1 MGATSKLL
9 RFIAAIACVAV
20 VAPEGPSHVAAA
32 QDVTQKL
39 DRVLKVRSTKN
50 RGGSRV
56 IINTGSATSGKAID
70 HLIRSVGGKV
80 GKRLAGGS
88 SLAAVVPNDALPE
101 IAASP
106 LVERVSLDRVVVAT
120 MDRTAET
127 VGAVSAR
134 QNFGVDGAGIGVAV
148 IDSGIIGWH
157 DDLADG
163 RGGQRVVDY
172 VDFSGDV
179 VDCGGVAGGGT
190 VPEDGFGHGT
200 HVAGIIAGNGAD
212 SDGGITGIAPRAQL
226 IVLKVLDAAGRGHTS
241 DVIAALDYA
250 VSRRAAFNIRVI
262 NLSIAAPVY
271 ESYNN
276 DPLTLAAERA
286 VRAGITVVAAAGNNG
301 RSRGGRAQYGAITA
315 PGNAP
320 WVLTVGASS
329 HMGTADRAD
338 DTIAPFGSR
347 GPTAFDQAAK
357 PDIVAPGVGIE
368 SLAAPGST
376 LYETGTAYLVPG
388 TSPTGGPMPYMS
400 LSGTS
405 MSAAVVSGTAAL
417 MMQANPQLTPN
428 AIKAILQYT
437 AQVYAG
443 YDALTEGAGFLNAE
457 GAVALARQFAGRS
470 TKQYADSTR
479 WSRAVTWGNRLTK
492 GGLIT
497 ASANAW
503 PSGVRWG
510 AERTNTGLK
519 IETRHS
525 LRGYELHAAT
535 SGRWRVDGG
544 SAYNVVWG
552 TACRGADCNVPWSLD
567 LVRATADGETVVWGT
582 TDGETVV
589 WGTIDGETVVWGTV
603 DGETVVWGTG
613 CSDPSCAI
621 IWGRP

>member
-1 MGATSKLL
+1 M
-9 RFIAAIACVAV
+9 
-20 VAPEGPSHVAAA
+20 
-32 QDVTQKL
+32 
-39 DRVLKVRSTKN
+39 
-50 RGGSRV
+50 
-56 IINTGSATSGKAID
+56 
-70 HLIRSVGGKV
+70 
-80 GKRLAGGS
+80 
-88 SLAAVVPNDALPE
+88 
-101 IAASP
+101 
-106 LVERVSLDRVVVAT
+106 
-120 MDRTAET
+120 
-127 VGAVSAR
+127 
-134 QNFGVDGAGIGVAV
+134 
-148 IDSGIIGWH
+148 
-157 DDLADG
+157 
-163 RGGQRVVDY
+163 
-172 VDFSGDV
+172 
-179 VDCGGVAGGGT
+179 
-190 VPEDGFGHGT
+190 
-200 HVAGIIAGNGAD
+200 
-212 SDGGITGIAPRAQL
+212 
-226 IVLKVLDAAGRGHTS
+226 LDAAGRGHTS

-271 ESYNN
+271 ESYDA

-301 RSRGGRAQYGAITA
+301 RSRGGRAQYGGITA

-347 GPTAFDQAAK
+347 GPTAYDQAAK

-376 LYETGTAYLVPG
+376 LYQTEAAYLVPG
-388 TSPTGGPMPYMS
+388 TAPTGWMPYIS

-417 MMQANPQLTPN
+417 MMQANPRLTPN
-428 AIKAILQYT
+428 AVKAILQYT
-437 AQVYAG
+437 AEARSG
-443 YDALTEGAGFLNAE
+443 YDALTEGAGFLDAE
-457 GAVALARQFAGRS
+457 GAVALARQLAGKP
-470 TKQYADSTR
+470 TKPYVGATR
-479 WSRAVTWGNRLTK
+479 WSRAVTWGNRLTT

-503 PSGVRWG
+503 PSPLRWG
-510 AERTNTGLK
+510 AERTSNGQQV
-519 IETRHS
+519 
-525 LRGYELHAAT
+525 ELGTLCKPVGCTPAP
-535 SGRWRVDGG
+535 GKWRVDSGAARNIVWG
-544 SAYNVVWG
+544 SA
-552 TACRGADCNVPWSLD
+552 CSGADCNVPWSID
-567 LVRATADGETVVWGT
+567 LLRASADGETVVWGT